1 VGNVGTEHEAT
12 DRRRGIANPSIGSAI
27 AIYLRRLA
35 RHRKPLLKI
44 SVLFPIKHAAY
55 LFYPLLIKYIIDS
68 FIPARRIDLIF
79 LSIGV
84 VVVLGV
90 VNYFCHRAYSVHE
103 TIITKNVSRDLRNQ
117 LVHKLQLLSLQY
129 HTRHESGRFFSKIM
143 MDVERTER
151 FADLLFNTFLA
162 AGITVVFTVT
172 VLALDNWRMLL
183 FYLLSA
189 PVYFLLYRFF
199 NRKFT
204 ELQRAARLANEDLSQ
219 TITQFIQT
227 ALLSRIHGEEEFE
240 RRRVDRKNV
249 DIIERQTSIR
259 KTIAAFGILSV
270 TFSQAFTMI
279 IVAACAVLII
289 RGQMLVGSLVL
300 FLTYATQLTGTITNI
315 MNQFPAITEFA
326 EAVFSIRE
334 VLDADDE
341 EPSQGKRKPERV
353 QGRFEFRDVTF
364 AYREGQRIF
373 EGLCVT
379 IEAGT
384 TVALVGPSGSGKS
397 TFVNLAL
404 GLLQPQHGS
413 IVLDGTDMG
422 ELDMR
427 FVRRQV
433 GVVTQEP
440 ILFRGTIYENIAH
453 GREAFDPEAV
463 HEAAKRA
470 NAHAFIS
477 ALPDGYH
484 TVVGERGATLSGG
497 QRQRIAIART
507 IFRRPAILVLDEATS
522 ALDAESEREVQA
534 GIEGLLGQQTTIV
547 IAHRLATIRRADR
560 IFVFDG
566 GHLAEAGS
574 HAELLAKDGIYAR
587 LLRIQDL
594 FVPIA

>member
-1 VGNVGTEHEAT
+1 
-12 DRRRGIANPSIGSAI
+12 
-27 AIYLRRLA
+27 
-35 RHRKPLLKI
+35 
-44 SVLFPIKHAAY
+44 
-55 LFYPLLIKYIIDS
+55 
-68 FIPARRIDLIF
+68 
-79 LSIGV
+79 
-84 VVVLGV
+84 
-90 VNYFCHRAYSVHE
+90 
-103 TIITKNVSRDLRNQ
+103 
-117 LVHKLQLLSLQY
+117 
-129 HTRHESGRFFSKIM
+129 
-143 MDVERTER
+143 
-151 FADLLFNTFLA
+151 
-162 AGITVVFTVT
+162 VT

-270 TFSQAFTMI
+270 TFSQAFTML
-279 IVAACAVLII
+279 IVAGCAVLII

-341 EPSQGKRKPERV
+341 EPSRGKHKPERV
-353 QGRFEFRDVTF
+353 QGRIEFSEVAF
-364 AYREGQRIF
+364 AYREGQAIF
-373 EGLCVT
+373 DGLSVT

-470 NAHAFIS
+470 NAHGFIS
-477 ALPDGYH
+477 ALPEGYS
-484 TVVGERGATLSGG
+484 TVVGEHGATLSGG
-497 QRQRIAIART
+497 QRQRVAIART
-507 IFRRPAILVLDEATS
+507 IFRHPEILVLDEATS

-560 IFVFDG
+560 ILVFDG
-566 GHLAEAGS
+566 GRIAEAGS

-587 LLRIQDL
+587 LLRMQDL

>member
-1 VGNVGTEHEAT
+1 
-12 DRRRGIANPSIGSAI
+12 
-27 AIYLRRLA
+27 
-35 RHRKPLLKI
+35 
-44 SVLFPIKHAAY
+44 
-55 LFYPLLIKYIIDS
+55 
-68 FIPARRIDLIF
+68 
-79 LSIGV
+79 
-84 VVVLGV
+84 VVLGV

-270 TFSQAFTMI
+270 TFSQAFTML
-279 IVAACAVLII
+279 IVAGCAVLII

-300 FLTYATQLTGTITNI
+300 FLSYATQLTGTITNI

-341 EPSQGKRKPERV
+341 EPSRGKHKPERV
-353 QGRFEFRDVTF
+353 QGRIEFSEVAF
-364 AYREGQRIF
+364 AYREGQAIF
-373 EGLCVT
+373 DGLSVT

-413 IVLDGTDMG
+413 IARAHPFSRDDLRKHRPRPRG
-422 ELDMR
+422 
-427 FVRRQV
+427 
-433 GVVTQEP
+433 
-440 ILFRGTIYENIAH
+440 FR
-453 GREAFDPEAV
+453 P
-463 HEAAKRA
+463 
-470 NAHAFIS
+470 
-477 ALPDGYH
+477 
-484 TVVGERGATLSGG
+484 
-497 QRQRIAIART
+497 
-507 IFRRPAILVLDEATS
+507 
-522 ALDAESEREVQA
+522 
-534 GIEGLLGQQTTIV
+534 
-547 IAHRLATIRRADR
+547 
-560 IFVFDG
+560 
-566 GHLAEAGS
+566 
-574 HAELLAKDGIYAR
+574 
-587 LLRIQDL
+587 
-594 FVPIA
+594 